1 MTLLRS
7 GFLLLT
13 CSTSA
18 LLLLSGCG
26 GGGGKSAATHTAA
39 NAQGAYEGT
48 LGGTGFPNFQL
59 LLLEDGT
66 YYMFAGTGSGSSFSA
81 EGLLQGSGTE
91 TGSSTFASGN
101 ARDFGDPS
109 AGNFNLNANF
119 VAQTSFSGT
128 LSRSDV
134 GTVTFNG
141 SAVSATLYNYNT
153 AAQLSDVVGSWDVTV
168 NGTVDSTLVVAS
180 NGSYSGTDTTGC
192 HYTGTVTPRPSGK
205 NVFNVTFLN
214 GSAPCTEPGM
224 SASGV
229 AIVVMASPGHPQL
242 LVTGVTPNRD
252 AAFLA
257 SGTPSVP

>member
-1 MTLLRS
+1 MTVLRQR
-7 GFLLLT
+7 FFFT
-13 CSTSA
+13 FAASA
-18 LLLLSGCG
+18 LMLLPGCG
-26 GGGGKSAATHTAA
+26 GGGGGHNANTATH
-39 NAQGAYEGT
+39 AQGAYEGT
-48 LGGTGFPNFQL
+48 LSGAGFPNFQL
-59 LLLEDGT
+59 LLLENGT

-91 TGSSTFASGN
+91 TGASTFASSN

-119 VAQTSFSGT
+119 VAQTSSSGT
-128 LSRSDV
+128 LSKSGV

-141 SAVSATLYNYNT
+141 SAVSETLYNYNT

-168 NGTVDSTLVVAS
+168 NNTLDSTLVVAS
-180 NGSYSGTDTTGC
+180 NGSYSGTDTSGC
-192 HYTGTVTPRPSGK
+192 HYSGTVTPRPSGK

-214 GSAPCTEPGM
+214 GPAPCTEPGL
-224 SASGV
+224 SATGV
-229 AIVVMASPGHPQL
+229 AIVVMLSPGHPQL
-242 LVTGVTPNRD
+242 LVTGVTARRD